1 MPSNKFINSYVDIMR
16 QLRLLEAMKRR
27 GNLYAAQMLIER
39 DAESGHSQQMILR
52 GLMKD
57 DLGLTLMGIEKSREN
72 GFETNISMHQQID
85 LWEYVERY
93 DLHWI
98 ADSEVAA

>member
-1 MPSNKFINSYVDIMR
+1 MPSNEFINSYVDIKR

-27 GNLYAAQMLIER
+27 GNLHFAQTMIGWEA
-39 DAESGHSQQMILR
+39 DGGKSQAMILR

-57 DLGLTLMGIEKSREN
+57 DLAITLAGIEKSKAD
-72 GFETNISMHQQID
+72 GFETDISMRQQID
-85 LWEYVERY
+85 LWEYVDRY